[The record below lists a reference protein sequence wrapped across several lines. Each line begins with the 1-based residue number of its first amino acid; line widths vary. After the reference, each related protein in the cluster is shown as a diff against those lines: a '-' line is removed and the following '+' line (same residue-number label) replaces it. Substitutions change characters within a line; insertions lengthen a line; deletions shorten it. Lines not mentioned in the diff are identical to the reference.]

1 MLALG
6 YPVLLGIVVAA
17 LWAKGGKEWRR
28 QLPFGDVAAV
38 DVFVVYE
45 TAV

>member
-1 MLALG
+1 MLTFG
-6 YPVLLGIVVAA
+6 HPVLLGVVVAA
-17 LWAKGGKEWRR
+17 LWAKGGKKWRR
-28 QLPFGDVAAV
+28 QLPFGDVTAV